1 MTQLEPHQP
10 SKTFR
15 GTIDEVLSHRSEIP
29 AGATV
34 ELKVFEEEI
43 GDVGNK
49 SLADVL
55 QEIGTV
61 TGLPADLSTNP
72 KYMQGL
78 GETKTTQAS

>member
-1 MTQLEPHQP
+1 MAQLDAHQP

-15 GTIDEVLSHRSEIP
+15 GTIDEVFSHRSEIP

-34 ELKVFEEEI
+34 ELKVLDE
-43 GDVGNK
+43 DSSNADTK

-61 TGLPADLSTNP
+61 AGLPADLSTNP
-72 KYMQGL
+72 RHMKGF
-78 GETKTTQAS
+78 GETKTPQAS

>member
-1 MTQLEPHQP
+1 MAQLDVHQP

-43 GDVGNK
+43 GNK
-49 SLADVL
+49 SLADAL